1 MTPDQIHK
9 LGLAEVRRIEGEMRS
24 ILREAHFTG
33 TIEEF
38 EETLWNQ
45 AEQRFETKEEILIFC
60 RNIASIVEPHLPKL
74 FKRLPRMPFGVRA
87 ISAAGGAWSP
97 NYYERPAPDGMRGAF
112 VNINVHQHEEQ
123 VKYDKEPLMLHEGM
137 PGHHLQ
143 QALQFEMQDVP
154 EFRKAYSATAYVEGW
169 GLYAE
174 SLGGELGLYR
184 ELSSRFGRLSSERYR
199 AVRLVVDTGMH
210 AFGWS
215 RRRAVDYIE
224 EHAPGLAPSEVDR
237 YISLPGQA
245 LAYKIGELKI
255 KALRQ
260 RAERHLGTRFD
271 IRDFHDVVLRNGPL
285 PLDLLE
291 QQVDTYLQ
299 AAK

>member
-1 MTPDQIHK
+1 
-9 LGLAEVRRIEGEMRS
+9 
-24 ILREAHFTG
+24 
-33 TIEEF
+33 
-38 EETLWNQ
+38 
-45 AEQRFETKEEILIFC
+45 
-60 RNIASIVEPHLPKL
+60 
-74 FKRLPRMPFGVRA
+74 
-87 ISAAGGAWSP
+87 
-97 NYYERPAPDGMRGAF
+97 
-112 VNINVHQHEEQ
+112 
-123 VKYDKEPLMLHEGM
+123 MLHEGM